1 MFNNKYNNSFHITIR
16 GTYGSNINYPNN
28 YLENIFYLP
37 PIFNENDLEK
47 HYIQER
53 KNMEKYFYDMK
64 NVTKKLLK
72 NIRFLNKICC
82 FKNITHSNSVN
93 FIMKNYSPLKQLLNN
108 YIIIYND
115 NLNKIIITKKKID
128 NIDSNIL
135 YIRNNY

>member
-1 MFNNKYNNSFHITIR
+1 
-16 GTYGSNINYPNN
+16 
-28 YLENIFYLP
+28 
-37 PIFNENDLEK
+37 
-47 HYIQER
+47 
-53 KNMEKYFYDMK
+53 
-64 NVTKKLLK
+64 LLK

-93 FIMKNYSPLKQLLNN
+93 FIMKNYRPLKQLLNN

-135 YIRNNY
+135 YIRNNH

>member
-1 MFNNKYNNSFHITIR
+1 MFNNKYNNSFHDTIR
-16 GTYGSNINYPNN
+16 GTYESEINCSNN

-47 HYIQER
+47 YYIQER

-64 NVTKKLLK
+64 NVTKKLLR

-82 FKNITHSNSVN
+82 FTNITHSNSVN
-93 FIMKNYSPLKQLLNN
+93 FIMKNYRPLKQLLNN